1 MSRRAPHRK
10 HMSLFRAKKRGSAV
24 PGARRQ
30 VQACARVD
38 RRRECRWSRRAS
50 ARQYADKDHLS
61 SAHPRASGDPE
72 NETWAMDSRHGGNV
86 RANGTAQIGHA
97 QSFGRLPTDLV
108 CCARQPSS
116 RLAVLMSD
124 SASTAAASSAA
135 LIAPALPMA
144 RVPTGMPPGIC
155 MIDRSESLP
164 SKAWVF
170 IGTPKTGRGVIDAV
184 IPGRWAAPPAPAI
197 ITLNPFLRALLANSY
212 SRLGVRCAE
221 TIRAS

>member
-1 MSRRAPHRK
+1 
-10 HMSLFRAKKRGSAV
+10 
-24 PGARRQ
+24 
-30 VQACARVD
+30 
-38 RRRECRWSRRAS
+38 E
-50 ARQYADKDHLS
+50 
-61 SAHPRASGDPE
+61 PE
-72 NETWAMDSRHGGNV
+72 NEMTWAVDSRYCGNC
-86 RANGTAQIGHA
+86 RDGGTAQRGHD
-97 QSFGRLPTDLV
+97 QSFGRLATDLV
-108 CCARQPSS
+108 CCARQLSS
-116 RLAVLMSD
+116 RLAVLASD

-221 TIRAS
+221 TIRASEPIRRA